1 MPADIPAALVLAIL
15 WGATV
20 AGAGAAATAIG
31 PWYAALRKPSW
42 KPPDWLFGP
51 AWTTIFI
58 LAAWAAVLAAG
69 SLDATRTDRVLLVVV
84 YLVNGALNFLWSLL
98 FFRLRRPDLALL
110 ETAALWLSIV
120 AMLAVVAPLSG
131 RGALMLVPYLLWVSF
146 AAVLN
151 RAIVQLNRA

>member
-1 MPADIPAALVLAIL
+1 MPADVPGALVLAIL

-20 AGAGAAATAIG
+20 AGGGAAATTIG

-69 SLDATRTDRVLLVVV
+69 SPDATRTDRVLLVIV
-84 YLVNGALNFLWSLL
+84 YLINGALNLLWSVL
-98 FFRLRRPDLALL
+98 FFRLRRPDLALI

-120 AMLAVVAPLSG
+120 GMIALVAPLSG
-131 RGALMLVPYLLWVSF
+131 RGALMLMPYLVWVTF

-151 RAIVQLNRA
+151 RAIVRLNRA